1 MLVLASRREGAL
13 PKSYVVDAPNSEP
26 AYHSHLSSVGRTSR
40 CTVKHVVTEF
50 LVLIVI
56 LLAAFLGWF
65 CQGCSPDRPDC
76 TSTCIDKGWAQ
87 TASVCTDDP
96 FIRVKKCGNQ
106 TIRSPRLGE
115 AVLVSSSSEDR
126 TTIVVSILGSR
137 AFSVGGPQ
145 SDAELGSGI
154 IALEDR
160 ALLGIV
166 ESVDGDLSICSEV
179 ESEE

>member
-1 MLVLASRREGAL
+1 
-13 PKSYVVDAPNSEP
+13 
-26 AYHSHLSSVGRTSR
+26 
-40 CTVKHVVTEF
+40 VKHVVTEL
-50 LVLIVI
+50 LVLLVI

-87 TASVCTDDP
+87 TASACTDDP
-96 FIRVKKCGNQ
+96 FIRVKKCGKQ
-106 TIRSPRLGE
+106 IIRSPRLGE
-115 AVLVSSSSEDR
+115 EVVVYSAAEDR
-126 TTIVVSILGSR
+126 KTLVVSLLDNR
-137 AFSVGGPQ
+137 AFAVGGPQ
-145 SDAELGSGI
+145 SSAELGSGI
-154 IALEDR
+154 ISLEDR